1 LAAASEIEADLDG
14 VTNGARPAEV
24 VGQNVTPRIDGEVVG
39 QGEDATVV
47 VELGSHGVHR
57 RTYRPG
63 VVAFFTE
70 DRPCVKHNG
79 HSVDAADE
87 CPACD
92 PVRYSRVQARHRR
105 IIEAA

>member
-1 LAAASEIEADLDG
+1 
-14 VTNGARPAEV
+14 
-24 VGQNVTPRIDGEVVG
+24 
-39 QGEDATVV
+39 
-47 VELGSHGVHR
+47 
-57 RTYRPG
+57 

-92 PVRYSRVQARHRR
+92 PVRYSRVHASHRR